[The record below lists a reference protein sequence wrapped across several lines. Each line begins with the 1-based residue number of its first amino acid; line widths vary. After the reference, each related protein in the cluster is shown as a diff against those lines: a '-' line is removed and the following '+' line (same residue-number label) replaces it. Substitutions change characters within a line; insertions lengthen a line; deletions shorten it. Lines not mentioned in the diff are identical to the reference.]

1 MEAMGCFPEISKMA
15 ETNQPVPL
23 PIREPE
29 GDEFEAGEQRDGRH
43 GLKQRLRLVLWGVF
57 PMPDLMNPAP
67 TRQAGRVVS
76 ET

>member
-1 MEAMGCFPEISKMA
+1 MGCYPEISKMA

-23 PIREPE
+23 LIPDPE
-29 GDEFEAGEQRDGRH
+29 GDGFEAGEQRDGRH
-43 GLKQRLRLVLWGVF
+43 GLKQRLRLVLRGVF

-67 TRQAGRVVS
+67 TRQVGRVES